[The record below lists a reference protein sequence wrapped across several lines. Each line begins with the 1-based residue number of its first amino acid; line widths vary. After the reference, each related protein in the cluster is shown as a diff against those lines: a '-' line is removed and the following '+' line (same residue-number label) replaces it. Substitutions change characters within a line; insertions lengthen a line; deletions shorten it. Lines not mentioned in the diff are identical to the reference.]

1 MTDTF
6 YGPDFN
12 QLSAQ
17 DPDIAALL
25 LSELERQ
32 RNGLQL
38 IASENFTSSAV
49 LATLGSTLSN
59 KYAEGYPGKR
69 YYGGCEEVD
78 KVETIGIERAKSL
91 FGAEHANL
99 QPHSGASANVAVY
112 KAFTNPAVVTLAQS
126 LQPGQKR
133 SQGRKAFR
141 KLRQQ

>member
-59 KYAEGYPGKR
+59 KYAEGL
-69 YYGGCEEVD
+69 
-78 KVETIGIERAKSL
+78 SL
-91 FGAEHANL
+91 IHI
-99 QPHSGASANVAVY
+99 
-112 KAFTNPAVVTLAQS
+112 
-126 LQPGQKR
+126 
-133 SQGRKAFR
+133 
-141 KLRQQ
+141 